1 MPPVSPDSLQTLAR
15 LAREYR
21 IEFINDL
28 PVDEWPRSLRKIHG
42 HVTDIGSKQFDS
54 YAVGSQAPC
63 DEPWKLEV
71 KSVAKNLVERA
82 CRCTQRNETSWRA
95 ACEHVVFSRLSAE
108 VACRRCRKRI
118 WRSEIEAERLD
129 ESTTATALKNR
140 QQAREP
146 CRCPREERSQDY
158 LEASGIN
165 RIFGHREDEAVRL
178 DANVSKRLSK
188 ELQKPDKVF
197 GLRQTRNI
205 ENLLYDT
212 SNTELSDGGS
222 DSEPPQVHELVPQ
235 PLNQTGDALLFPFLL
250 LEAKSGMTGTDWY
263 SIQLQT
269 AFPIHKFLETQHR
282 LLSAT
287 RTMSDREFE
296 PVVWFLSNKGEDWR
310 LSLAF
315 TQRVPP
321 GETTEEAF
329 YSKVVQVW
337 GGSITSPNGALQLL
351 LLIDYI
357 FDWARDLY
365 REDIIQHLR
374 LLASGENDAATVL
387 YADTDIFSTRQPI
400 ETDLIAD
407 ETEDDVLK
415 PYLDRFA
422 TRKAPLELQ
431 CRSAKYIE
439 SRFCCVIITR
449 DNFKTFQDSLPK
461 SGFKDHDYMIN
472 SELKNAMLLDGGT
485 INILEEQ
492 WTGHSRRLALCLSS
506 TNFLTN
512 ISFTTFLNKD
522 WHLVRELH
530 IFAIEDDEQVKG
542 QIIPIGMRYNHT
554 SVPVAQAPVLAAIR
568 YLQDGPPSRL
578 LIHAINRKCAMI
590 KPRDVVSVNPT
601 NKSERLPPLAL
612 VPDSGPFRLA
622 VHAIYKYFKKGILEP
637 EEPFLRV
644 SKKFDVQDRLG
655 LGKSSFRSWDD
666 EELQVP
672 STGCVWVYGLGPKI
686 TLNEPKMC
694 LYFVQQDL
702 ITQTEGEL
710 VELAK
715 LTFEAQDVYHT
726 IRSDWVA
733 QKSRDF
739 CQEFPWNLEDT
750 FGICV
755 SGFKS
760 FPSLGNGPKYHGSY
774 DRTAISGRYIYERN
788 PYPWKDPRDTII
800 PSVEHDFIRY
810 KVVGQAIRLWRINAK
825 LLASYGRQ
833 CCEICAFVDKSGVC
847 DVCRK
852 VLNDPARPLWFRQA
866 IKDGVDF
873 PDGNP
878 FEDASNNISILET
891 KTRHD
896 ENLDVLRSYP
906 KLKGT
911 SGDMRD
917 LKRQLVDFRAWN
929 RTGELRQ
936 RWKRRRIS

>member
-1 MPPVSPDSLQTLAR
+1 MPSVSPDSLQTLTR
-15 LAREYR
+15 LAKEYR

-54 YAVGSQAPC
+54 YATGSHAPC

-95 ACEHVVFSRLSAE
+95 ACEHVVFSQLSAE

-118 WRSEIEAERLD
+118 WRSEIESERLD
-129 ESTTATALKNR
+129 ESNTATALKNR

-146 CRCPREERSQDY
+146 CRCPRKERSQDY

-178 DANVSKRLSK
+178 DAKVSKRLSK

-212 SNTELSDGGS
+212 SNAELSDGGS

-235 PLNQTGDALLFPFLL
+235 PLNQNGDVLLFPFLL
-250 LEAKSGMTGTDWY
+250 LEAKSGVTGTDWH

-269 AFPIHKFLETQHR
+269 AFPIRRFLETQHQ

-287 RTMSDREFE
+287 RSMSDREFE

-310 LSLAF
+310 LSVAF
-315 TQRVPP
+315 TQQVPP
-321 GETTEEAF
+321 GEGRIETF
-329 YSKVVQVW
+329 DCKVAQVW

-351 LLIDYI
+351 LLVDYI

-365 REDIIQHLR
+365 REDIIRHLR

-387 YADTDIFSTRQPI
+387 YADTDLFSTHQQM
-400 ETDLIAD
+400 ETDSIDEETGDDLI
-407 ETEDDVLK
+407 K
-415 PYLDRFA
+415 PYLERFPIHRA
-422 TRKAPLELQ
+422 SHKLQ
-431 CRSAKYIE
+431 CRSANYIE

-449 DNFKTFQDSLPK
+449 DNFKTFQNSLPP
-461 SGFKDHDYMIN
+461 SGFKHHEEM
-472 SELKNAMLLDGGT
+472 
-485 INILEEQ
+485 EQ
-492 WTGHSRRLALCLSS
+492 WTGHSRRSGLCLPS
-506 TNFLTN
+506 TNFLTA
-512 ISFTTFLNKD
+512 ICFTTFINKD

-530 IFAIEDDEQVKG
+530 IFAVENDELVKDR
-542 QIIPIGMRYNHT
+542 ILSLWTRSKNT
-554 SVPVAQAPVLAAIR
+554 SFPVSQDSALSAIK
-568 YLQDGPPSRL
+568 YLQSGLPSHIL
-578 LIHAINRKCAMI
+578 LDAINRRCVMLE
-590 KPRDVVSVNPT
+590 PRDVVKNPGNT
-601 NKSERLPPLAL
+601 FRKRKPFPIVLSPH
-612 VPDSGPFRLA
+612 SGPFRLG

-644 SKKFDVQDRLG
+644 SKRFDVQNRLG
-655 LGKSSFRSWDD
+655 INQPSLRSHD
-666 EELQVP
+666 EGELRVP
-672 STGCVWVYGLGPKI
+672 STGCVWVYGFGPKI
-686 TLNEPKMC
+686 TQNEPKMC
-694 LYFVQQDL
+694 LYFVQQDP
-702 ITQTEGEL
+702 ITQTEEEL
-710 VELAK
+710 AELAK

-750 FGICV
+750 FGMCV
-755 SGFKS
+755 SGFKW
-760 FPSLGNGPKYHGSY
+760 FPSLERRPSYHGSY
-774 DRTAISGRYIYERN
+774 DRTATSGRYIYKRN
-788 PYPWKDPRDTII
+788 PYPWKDPRDTVI
-800 PSVEHDFIRY
+800 PAVEHDFIRY
-810 KVVGQAIRLWRINAK
+810 KVIRQAIRLWRINAK
-825 LLASYGRQ
+825 LQASYGRQ
-833 CCEICAFVDKSGVC
+833 CCEICAFVDKAGVC

-873 PDGNP
+873 PDNNP
-878 FEDASNNISILET
+878 FDDASNNISILET

-896 ENLDVLRSYP
+896 ESLDVLRSFP
-906 KLKGT
+906 KLKVT
-911 SGDMRD
+911 TGDLRD
-917 LKRQLVDFRAWN
+917 LKRQLVDFRAWR

-936 RWKRRRIS
+936 RSKRRRIS